1 MGIDYFNDEDEGL
14 PFEEEEPLDPNEDD
28 FLSYEDWYRD
38 HEGDRDR
45 RLDR

>member
-14 PFEEEEPLDPNEDD
+14 PFEEEED
-28 FLSYEDWYRD
+28 YESWYRE